1 MAKKHTKR
9 RFWLGG
15 NRHPDQDAFFIEALD
30 PEIWEKGDSKNW
42 DSCWYTGM
50 PDEDVFEQLDAT
62 KSINHI
68 PGNNGLTIKDFLH
81 NTLATARDRLES
93 TTRKSRMDYFP
104 RVYTLPDDYHDWLQ
118 YAHDDPDHR
127 WILKPKNSSRGRGIE
142 VVRDLA
148 DVPVDN
154 KFMVQD
160 YLDDPHLINDRKYV
174 LRLYVLVSSIEPFRV
189 YLYDEGFAKLA
200 SDPYDLDDLDN
211 PFAHLTNPDINA
223 LNEDAEAPVVFVNF
237 KEYRKWLREQGH
249 DDALLFDKVRDLVT
263 LTSLSVRERMR
274 SRTSQIDAPT
284 NGCYELMGFDCFINA
299 DLKPYLLECNLSPDL
314 KVCSGPE
321 DGGDIE
327 YEVKNQV
334 VLDMVSLLGLNLPPE
349 DISKMNMFER
359 TDLELSRSGQFTRL
373 FPAKETV
380 EDYLSFFPVPRY
392 ADILLAEHVLGRKPK
407 ALKFTPSQTMEV
419 ITDDELVLY
428 YEKTGTLFKPSELS
442 GWIWLKMADGASAED
457 IAAELIDVHT
467 SSHGEPNSEERWQ
480 IHNNVWNVLVE
491 WAQIGMIKLAGKDDL
506 EVESLNKVRTDT
518 LKTTI
523 CAGTQSI
530 ELDYGTDILKKY
542 LEPLFCKA
550 SASAKAD
557 FKISLQQTG
566 NGYAVARDSKMVAAN
581 IGLDKIGEAV
591 SRELFEQ
598 AVIGQNE
605 IALGG
610 TWVPISKKQGDFFLA
625 ASGSQKDGSLA
636 VLYADGRKMGKS
648 GGITLNL
655 ETGTLTPIGLPI
667 RIDDSSTDGSEA
679 LKSLTAS
686 GIIQNSTLGGRGRL
700 IPSSHSVDKE
710 TYRLRRLIIEGDHQG
725 FEGSENTPHH
735 TALVALITAI
745 VGKNGDVPNGLQVQK
760 LNDWLTDVDVEFIY
774 GTDIEASAKQ
784 LLS

>member
-1 MAKKHTKR
+1 
-9 RFWLGG
+9 
-15 NRHPDQDAFFIEALD
+15 
-30 PEIWEKGDSKNW
+30 
-42 DSCWYTGM
+42 
-50 PDEDVFEQLDAT
+50 
-62 KSINHI
+62 
-68 PGNNGLTIKDFLH
+68 
-81 NTLATARDRLES
+81 
-93 TTRKSRMDYFP
+93 
-104 RVYTLPDDYHDWLQ
+104 
-118 YAHDDPDHR
+118 
-127 WILKPKNSSRGRGIE
+127 
-142 VVRDLA
+142 
-148 DVPVDN
+148 
-154 KFMVQD
+154 
-160 YLDDPHLINDRKYV
+160 
-174 LRLYVLVSSIEPFRV
+174 
-189 YLYDEGFAKLA
+189 
-200 SDPYDLDDLDN
+200 
-211 PFAHLTNPDINA
+211 
-223 LNEDAEAPVVFVNF
+223 
-237 KEYRKWLREQGH
+237 
-249 DDALLFDKVRDLVT
+249 
-263 LTSLSVRERMR
+263 
-274 SRTSQIDAPT
+274 
-284 NGCYELMGFDCFINA
+284 
-299 DLKPYLLECNLSPDL
+299 
-314 KVCSGPE
+314 
-321 DGGDIE
+321 
-327 YEVKNQV
+327 
-334 VLDMVSLLGLNLPPE
+334 
-349 DISKMNMFER
+349 MNMFER